1 MSPLRAGVAGVGHL
15 GTHHARVWSRLAG
28 AGGGIAGVTAFD
40 PDPAARDRARDAL
53 PGVALVD
60 SYEELLDRSD
70 VLSIAAPTPAHA
82 ELALQALGAG
92 RHVLVEKPMATS
104 PEEAEAMLAA
114 ARRAERA
121 LLVGQIERFNPA
133 VRAALPH
140 LAHPQFI
147 EAHRLA
153 PPVPRGIDVDVV
165 LDLMIH
171 DLDLALL
178 ATKSHIVEMHAVGV
192 PVLTDKVDIANA
204 RLVFASGCVA
214 NVTASRISREKVRKI
229 RFFDRAS
236 YLSIDCMNRSVEAYT
251 LAPAAPGAAPDDW
264 MRRIRPLALKV
275 DETDPLESELTHF
288 LSLRENPAQS
298 WEECATAL
306 EALRAAEAIGRM
318 VSRSQPDPASLSV

>member
-1 MSPLRAGVAGVGHL
+1 MTGARAGVAGVGHL
-15 GTHHARVWSRLAG
+15 GTHHARVWSRVP
-28 AGGGIAGVTAFD
+28 GVSSVVAFD
-40 PDPAARDRARDAL
+40 PDPAARERAGAAI
-53 PGVALVD
+53 PGLQLVD
-60 SYEELLDRSD
+60 SYDALLDRCD

-82 ELALQALGAG
+82 ELALVALRAG
-92 RHVLVEKPMATS
+92 RHVLVEKPMAAT

-114 ARRAERA
+114 ARVAERA

-140 LAHPQFI
+140 LANPRFI

-178 ATKSHIVEMHAVGV
+178 ATRSSIVEMHAVGV

-214 NVTASRISREKVRKI
+214 NITASRISREKVRKI

-236 YLSIDCMNRSVEAYT
+236 YLSIDCMNRTVEAYT
-251 LAPAAPGAAPDDW
+251 LAPPVPGAAPDDW
-264 MRRIRPLALKV
+264 MQRIRPLSVAV
-275 DETDPLESELTHF
+275 DGTDPLESELGHF
-288 LSLRENPAQS
+288 LSLRNDPARS

-318 VSRSQPDPASLSV
+318 VSRAQPDPASLPV